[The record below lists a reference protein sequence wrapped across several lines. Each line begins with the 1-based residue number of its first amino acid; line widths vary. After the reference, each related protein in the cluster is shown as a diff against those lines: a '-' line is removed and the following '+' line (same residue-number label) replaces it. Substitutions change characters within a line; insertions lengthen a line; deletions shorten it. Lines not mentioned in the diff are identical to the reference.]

1 MDISPDTLIFQVSL
15 FEKDESMLV
24 EAAKQDRAAFGV
36 LYYRYASRVYK
47 YLRTRLDND
56 DDAADL
62 TQQVFLQAF
71 TALPK
76 YKNRGVPFSA
86 WLFRIAANAV
96 TDVRRRKH
104 STIELGEIPENQ
116 HPLTEQSVE
125 GVILRN
131 EAVLR
136 IQRLLNNLESSYRE
150 VVLLRFIAGLT
161 VREIATVLEKSEATV
176 YRYLSDAL
184 NILKERMDD
193 ETDEN
198 A

>member
-86 WLFRIAANAV
+86 WLFRIAANTV
-96 TDVRRRKH
+96 TNVRRRKH
-104 STIELGEIPENQ
+104 STIELEKIPENQ
-116 HPLTEQSVE
+116 HPLAEQSVE
-125 GVILRN
+125 GAILRN

-136 IQRLLNNLESSYRE
+136 IQRLLNDLESSYRE

-184 NILKERMDD
+184 NILKERIDD

>member
-1 MDISPDTLIFQVSL
+1 MDISPDALIFQVSL

-36 LYYRYASRVYK
+36 LYYRYVSRVYK

-104 STIELGEIPENQ
+104 STIELEKIPETQ

-125 GVILRN
+125 GAILRN

-136 IQRLLNNLESSYRE
+136 IQRLLNDLESSYRE